1 MRYILYARKS
11 SNSEDRQVQSI
22 GDQLKALRGLA
33 EGRGLLVITELSES
47 RSAKQ
52 PGNRPVFQQMLEAIR
67 SGEADAIL
75 CWSVNR
81 LSRNPEES
89 GILMGML
96 QRGQLKVIQTIEREY
111 RPEDNVLLLTFESG
125 VANQYIVDLSKNV
138 RRGMRSKVEK
148 GWYPHRAP
156 EGYRNNKEDRTIEI
170 DEERF
175 PLIRRAW
182 DLMLTGAY
190 TVPRVK
196 NELTAWGY
204 RTRQHKRLGGGPI
217 SRTALFDLF
226 HNPFYYGMFLHGGEL
241 HPGAHRPMVT
251 KEEFDRV
258 QKFLAR
264 GTTVQSNS
272 KEFAFTGLIR
282 CGTCGC
288 AVTAEEKV
296 KRYKSTGHSAAYRYY
311 HCTGNKGCQKLSVTE
326 AEIERQIL
334 AELKGIHLPPEAEE
348 WARVALADWEKQGA
362 GAYNAEAL
370 QRSQVLAAAR
380 RRRERLFEMRED
392 GEIERDEFTERKAR
406 LDAEIRE
413 IESAG
418 RAAESRRK
426 NARSSV
432 ENALAFCSN
441 AQERFANGDARDRR
455 EVACLLAEKYV
466 LTLGRLEITLHPLL
480 VRMCAFELH
489 DSGSGNTKR
498 TQSERL
504 SPSWL
509 NRPELFTRI
518 LEGVPAHFPATGSAH
533 ASEEK
538 AVALSPDASGEQQQ
552 PLQPASSQAVGVG

>member
-33 EGRGLLVITELSES
+33 SGRGLDVVAELSES

-67 SGEADAIL
+67 TGEADAIL

-96 QRGQLKVIQTIEREY
+96 QRGQLKVIQTIDREY

-156 EGYRNNKEDRTIEI
+156 EGYRNNKEERMIEV

-190 TVPRVK
+190 TVPQVR

-204 RTRQHKRLGGGPI
+204 RTRQHKRLGGGPV

-226 HNPFYYGMFLHGGEL
+226 HNPFYYGMFLHAGEL

-288 AVTAEEKV
+288 AVTAEEKI

-311 HCTGNKGCQKLSVTE
+311 HCTGHKGCQKISVTE
-326 AEIERQIL
+326 AYIERQIL
-334 AELKGIHLPPEAEE
+334 AKLEACHLPPEAEE
-348 WARVALADWEKQGA
+348 WARAALADWERRDASAEGA
-362 GAYNAEAL
+362 GEL
-370 QRSQVLAAAR
+370 QRAQILAAAR
-380 RRRERLFEMRED
+380 KRRDRLFEMRQD
-392 GEIERDEFTERKAR
+392 GEIEREEFAERKAK

-418 RAAESRRK
+418 KATEGRRK
-426 NARSSV
+426 SARTSV

-441 AQERFANGDARDRR
+441 ARERFAHGDARDKR
-455 EVACLLAEKYV
+455 EVACLLGEKYV
-466 LTLGRLEITLHPLL
+466 LTLGHLEISLHPLL
-480 VRMCAFELH
+480 VGLCAFEPH
-489 DSGSGNTKR
+489 ENGSGNTKR
-498 TQSERL
+498 THDKGV

-509 NRPELFTRI
+509 DRPEQFI
-518 LEGVPAHFPATGSAH
+518 KMLEGVLPHFPARPTN
-533 ASEEK
+533 
-538 AVALSPDASGEQQQ
+538 
-552 PLQPASSQAVGVG
+552 PA